1 MFPFRLLLAL
11 FIVVPLVEIYLLV
24 KVGSLLGPLPTI
36 ALVVFTAVFGTLL
49 LRAQG
54 LATLRRVQASFAAG
68 QVPALEMMEGVV
80 LLLCGVLLLTPG
92 FFTDTLGFLCLI
104 TPLRRGLIMAVIKRF
119 SVSVAPDG
127 GPPGEQSNRSGQSGS
142 GPATIEGEYRREDD

>member
-1 MFPFRLLLAL
+1 MLLLAL

-24 KVGSLLGPLPTI
+24 KVGSLIGPLPTI
-36 ALVVFTAVFGTLL
+36 ALVVFTAVLGTLL

-119 SVSVAPDG
+119 SVSVAPDS
-127 GPPGEQSNRSGQSGS
+127 GPPSEQSNRSGQSES